1 MAAVQRQRAAHHL
14 IVIMAASRATNH
26 FACMWQPG
34 CYTRAF
40 VVQKLSH
47 DASGSIDARASLD
60 KAERAGAIP
69 LAKVAVYIVE

>member
-34 CYTRAF
+34 CYTRASWCKNCRMTL
-40 VVQKLSH
+40 VGQSTLEQVWIIS
-47 DASGSIDARASLD
+47 
-60 KAERAGAIP
+60 